1 VLVFGP
7 DGRILWV
14 YGNSPGNCHDSSI
27 AEPLYCLLMETCD
40 SDDGPFRIAADSA
53 FKNAGDLTK
62 YIFKPL
68 KSDALARM
76 ANDAEVS
83 VDELA
88 KRITQ
93 HRSCVSVRQAAE
105 WGMGS
110 LQRDFCIL
118 RGPLPVDAAERR
130 LILDAVVLL
139 HNFRCVVARCPNQI
153 RTTFE
158 EAPPRWNPAL
168 ELRCS
173 RQCLGFRACRMLRL
187 PPSRPLCSVSVAM
200 VVPS

>member
-1 VLVFGP
+1 MGLLGHLTCAPVT
-7 DGRILWV
+7 
-14 YGNSPGNCHDSSI
+14 GNCHDSSI
-27 AEPLYCLLMETCD
+27 AEPLYCLLLETCD

-76 ANDAEVS
+76 ANDADVS
-83 VDELA
+83 VEELA
-88 KRITQ
+88 RRITQ

-118 RGPLPVDAAERR
+118 RGPLPVNAAERR

-158 EAPPRWNPAL
+158 EAH
-168 ELRCS
+168 
-173 RQCLGFRACRMLRL
+173 L
-187 PPSRPLCSVSVAM
+187 PPLEPRAGIAFQQAM
-200 VVPS
+200 FGVQNMQNASAAAVQAIVQRVRRDGGAILADE